1 MGVGDG
7 MLDEDLCFTPATTLR
22 ELIRAKQLSPTE
34 LVDSVIARAE
44 ALNPRLNAICTPTFD
59 AARDAAKR
67 SEGRIAGGEYLRP
80 LEGIPV
86 TIKDLVMTKGIRSMA
101 GSYIFEHRVPESDAP
116 IVERVREAGAVVIGK
131 TTTPELGWKGCGDSP
146 LTGISHNP
154 WKHGYNAGGSST
166 GAAICAAAGI
176 GPLHQGS
183 DGAGS
188 IRMPAS
194 FCGIYGI
201 KPTFGRIPYAPAP
214 NNDSV
219 SHIGPMT
226 RTVGDAA
233 LMLDVLAGPDD
244 RDMASLTDEPP
255 SYLDN
260 LEADINGLRVAWSP
274 DLGYLKVDPEVA
286 EPVRKAVDA
295 FTELGCHVEEVDQ
308 LWDDPTEM
316 HRCFWVSNFAGNLGL
331 LLDEWQDRMDPGL
344 VACVRDG
351 LSVSAAEYVRAKQ
364 QRLNFYAKVQDL
376 FTRYDLLVTPT
387 MSVAAFPVGRLMP
400 EHWEQHAWDWI
411 RWAGFSYP
419 FNLTWV
425 PAATCPCGFTP
436 DGRQV
441 GIQIVAG
448 RSQDL
453 RVLQTSR
460 AFERAR
466 PWADRR
472 PAL

>member
-1 MGVGDG
+1 MAD
-7 MLDEDLCFTPATTLR
+7 DDLCYTPATTLL
-22 ELIRAKQLSPTE
+22 EMIRTHQLSPTE
-34 LVDSVIARAE
+34 LMTAVVSRAE
-44 ALNPRLNAICTPTFD
+44 ALNPKLNAICTPTYE
-59 AARDAAKR
+59 AARDAARQAEDRLAKGA
-67 SEGRIAGGEYLRP
+67 SLRA
-80 LEGIPV
+80 LEGLPV

-101 GSYIFEHRVPESDAP
+101 GSHIFANRVPDVDAP
-116 IVERVREAGAVVIGK
+116 IIERLRDAGAISIGK

-166 GAAICAAAGI
+166 GAGICAAAGI

-194 FCGIYGI
+194 FCGVYGI

-214 NNDSV
+214 NNDNV

-244 RDMASLTDEPP
+244 RDMASLTDQPS
-255 SYLDN
+255 SYLKN
-260 LEADINGLRVAWSP
+260 LEADISGLRVAYSP
-274 DLGYLKVDPEVA
+274 DLGYLKVDAEVA

-295 FTELGCHVEEVDQ
+295 FAELGCHVEEVGK
-308 LWDDPTEM
+308 LWDDPSEM
-316 HRCFWVSNFAGNLGL
+316 HRCFWVSNFAGNIGL

-344 VACVRDG
+344 VACARDG
-351 LSVSAAEYVRAKQ
+351 LAVTAGEYVRAKQ
-364 QRLNFYAKVQDL
+364 HRLDFYAKVQDV
-376 FTRYDLLVTPT
+376 FTRYDILLTPT
-387 MSVAAFPVGRLMP
+387 MSVAAFPAGLLMP
-400 EHWEQHAWDWI
+400 DHWPQHPWDWI
-411 RWAGFSYP
+411 QWAGFSYP

-436 DGRQV
+436 DGRPV
-441 GIQIVAG
+441 GLQIVAG
-448 RSQDL
+448 RRQDL
-453 RVLQTSR
+453 RVLQASR

-466 PWADRR
+466 PWGGAR

>member
-1 MGVGDG
+1 MV
-7 MLDEDLCFTPATTLR
+7 DEGLCFTPATTLR
-22 ELIRAKQLSPTE
+22 ELIRSGQLSSRE
-34 LVDSVIARAE
+34 LVETVINRAE
-44 ALNPRLNAICTPTFD
+44 TLNPKLNAICTPAFE
-59 AARDAAKR
+59 AAHDAAKR
-67 SEGRIAGGEYLRP
+67 ADAKLAAAQPLGV

-101 GSYIFEHRVPESDAP
+101 GSFIFEHRVPDADAP
-116 IVERVREAGAVVIGK
+116 IVERLRRAGAIMIGK
-131 TTTPELGWKGCGDSP
+131 TTTPEFGWKGCGDSP

-166 GAAICAAAGI
+166 GAGICAAAGI

-194 FCGIYGI
+194 FCGVFGF

-214 NNDSV
+214 NNDMV

-233 LMLDVLAGPDD
+233 LMMDVLAGPDD
-244 RDMASLTDEPP
+244 RDMASMTDEP
-255 SYLDN
+255 SGFLHA
-260 LEADINGLRVAWSP
+260 LETDITGLRVAWSP
-274 DLGYLKVDPEVA
+274 DLGYLKVDDEVA
-286 EPVRKAVDA
+286 GPVRKAVAA
-295 FTELGCHVEEVDQ
+295 FTELGCHVEEVGK

-316 HRCFWVSNFAGNLGL
+316 HRTFWVSNFAGNLGL
-331 LLDEWQDRMDPGL
+331 LLDQWQDRMDPGL

-351 LSVSAAEYVRAKQ
+351 LSVTAAEYVRAKQ
-364 QRLNFYAKVQDL
+364 ERLNFYAKVQDL

-387 MSVAAFPVGRLMP
+387 MSVAAFPVGQLMP
-400 EHWEQHAWDWI
+400 EHWEQHAWDWL

-419 FNLTWV
+419 FNLTWL
-425 PAATCPCGFTP
+425 PASTCPCGFTA
-436 DGRQV
+436 DGRPV
-441 GIQIVAG
+441 GLQIVGA
-448 RSQDL
+448 RRQDL
-453 RVLQTSR
+453 RVLQASR

-466 PWADRR
+466 PWAGRR
-472 PAL
+472 PVL

>member
-67 SEGRIAGGEYLRP
+67 SEGRIAGGEHLRP

-244 RDMASLTDEPP
+244 RDMASLTD
-255 SYLDN
+255 
-260 LEADINGLRVAWSP
+260 
-274 DLGYLKVDPEVA
+274 
-286 EPVRKAVDA
+286 
-295 FTELGCHVEEVDQ
+295 
-308 LWDDPTEM
+308 
-316 HRCFWVSNFAGNLGL
+316 
-331 LLDEWQDRMDPGL
+331 
-344 VACVRDG
+344 
-351 LSVSAAEYVRAKQ
+351 
-364 QRLNFYAKVQDL
+364 
-376 FTRYDLLVTPT
+376 
-387 MSVAAFPVGRLMP
+387 
-400 EHWEQHAWDWI
+400 
-411 RWAGFSYP
+411 
-419 FNLTWV
+419 
-425 PAATCPCGFTP
+425 
-436 DGRQV
+436 
-441 GIQIVAG
+441 
-448 RSQDL
+448 
-453 RVLQTSR
+453 
-460 AFERAR
+460 
-466 PWADRR
+466 
-472 PAL
+472 

>member
-1 MGVGDG
+1 
-7 MLDEDLCFTPATTLR
+7 
-22 ELIRAKQLSPTE
+22 
-34 LVDSVIARAE
+34 
-44 ALNPRLNAICTPTFD
+44 
-59 AARDAAKR
+59 
-67 SEGRIAGGEYLRP
+67 
-80 LEGIPV
+80 
-86 TIKDLVMTKGIRSMA
+86 
-101 GSYIFEHRVPESDAP
+101 
-116 IVERVREAGAVVIGK
+116 
-131 TTTPELGWKGCGDSP
+131 
-146 LTGISHNP
+146 
-154 WKHGYNAGGSST
+154 
-166 GAAICAAAGI
+166 
-176 GPLHQGS
+176 
-183 DGAGS
+183 
-188 IRMPAS
+188 
-194 FCGIYGI
+194 
-201 KPTFGRIPYAPAP
+201 
-214 NNDSV
+214 
-219 SHIGPMT
+219 
-226 RTVGDAA
+226 
-233 LMLDVLAGPDD
+233 
-244 RDMASLTDEPP
+244 
-255 SYLDN
+255 
-260 LEADINGLRVAWSP
+260 
-274 DLGYLKVDPEVA
+274 
-286 EPVRKAVDA
+286 
-295 FTELGCHVEEVDQ
+295 
-308 LWDDPTEM
+308 M
-316 HRCFWVSNFAGNLGL
+316 HSCFWVSNFAGNLGL

-387 MSVAAFPVGRLMP
+387 MSVAAFPAGRLMP

-436 DGRQV
+436 DGRPV